1 MHPKNKQRCNDEC
14 NDDHNISRPPPP
26 PPPRHRRRTTRRHQ
40 HTTTHTTTTRAS
52 TTAAEPPLPCLLCT
66 TPTDRRR
73 RGDMKIPRRRRQR
86 RRRRRERCMRDALR
100 PGIGIERRRRRRRRD
115 EVTGELVSW
124 FRTLDSLVVYSQAMT
139 ITNKFLK
146 TRRFDN
152 RVSSS
157 VKMFQLLICH
167 RHFNVHKKV
176 TLSFEKSVTFFWH
189 RSAGG
194 VFRWSTPATITW
206 AGDEY

>member
-1 MHPKNKQRCNDEC
+1 
-14 NDDHNISRPPPP
+14 
-26 PPPRHRRRTTRRHQ
+26 
-40 HTTTHTTTTRAS
+40 
-52 TTAAEPPLPCLLCT
+52 
-66 TPTDRRR
+66 
-73 RGDMKIPRRRRQR
+73 
-86 RRRRRERCMRDALR
+86 MRDALR
-100 PGIGIERRRRRRRRD
+100 PGTGIERRRRRRRG

-124 FRTLDSLVVYSQAMT
+124 FRQLGGLFTSDDN
-139 ITNKFLK
+139 NKFLK

-157 VKMFQLLICH
+157 VKMFNFKLLIYH